1 MAGADT
7 FIKFEFIRQISQH
20 VKNFKTEIDDS
31 SVRLLHQSECS
42 RD

>member
-7 FIKFEFIRQISQH
+7 FIKFEFLRQISQH
-20 VKNFKTEIDDS
+20 VKKFKTEVDDK

-42 RD
+42 RN